1 MNGTFF
7 FFLPS
12 THVHCLF
19 IGLEKVSHILSCF
32 WWKKGAIVSAGQPHP
47 SQQLD
52 VCRSMDSP
60 GFSHGLPS
68 MDRVGPSLGDQHL
81 GLNFFFG
88 KMFFLGR
95 IFSAAPAAKSTN
107 RLWRPICPLLPP
119 SVPLVSNKN
128 RPVPVDWTTVMSGG

>member
-1 MNGTFF
+1 MAP

-32 WWKKGAIVSAGQPHP
+32 WWKKEAIVTGGQPHP

-60 GFSHGLPS
+60 AFSHGLPS

-81 GLNFFFG
+81 GPESFSLE
-88 KMFFLGR
+88 KMFFLDFFCR
-95 IFSAAPAAKSTN
+95 TSS
-107 RLWRPICPLLPP
+107 
-119 SVPLVSNKN
+119 
-128 RPVPVDWTTVMSGG
+128 